1 MSIID
6 ISPYNCQGRAR
17 EGEKA
22 IGFWIFCAL
31 GKMELMKPM
40 LSHVVKISN
49 QTGDKTKAAGREIAG
64 PVSRKPGQGTWR
76 RVGRREM
83 KVSPTG
89 STRERLLEIL
99 EGFCHQCTIF
109 LNFLNCGCYPSNE
122 KHNFTSKQAVRLAE
136 S

>member
-1 MSIID
+1 
-6 ISPYNCQGRAR
+6 
-17 EGEKA
+17 
-22 IGFWIFCAL
+22 
-31 GKMELMKPM
+31 MELMKSM

-49 QTGDKTKAAGREIAG
+49 QTGDKIKAVRREIAG

-99 EGFCHQCTIF
+99 EGLCHQCTIF
-109 LNFLNCGCYPSNE
+109 LNFLNCGCYPHNE

>member
-1 MSIID
+1 
-6 ISPYNCQGRAR
+6 
-17 EGEKA
+17 
-22 IGFWIFCAL
+22 
-31 GKMELMKPM
+31 MELIKPTFG
-40 LSHVVKISN
+40 HVVKISN
-49 QTGDKTKAAGREIAG
+49 QTGDKTKAVSREIAG

-89 STRERLLEIL
+89 STRERVLEIL

-109 LNFLNCGCYPSNE
+109 LNFLNCGCYPHNE
-122 KHNFTSKQAVRLAE
+122 KHNLTSKQAVRLAE